1 MDNAF
6 SYLTRV
12 MNTYIIECTFN
23 LNMQRPTT
31 PPTLTVSA
39 YQSAYLRTNIAVVHE
54 CLIPQ
59 FYGECGFIRSFYGP
73 RTVSFAEKSVD
84 RCPPRP
90 CRERGQRAA
99 CCVAVRGR
107 RRSALRSAAPHVE
120 WSEFYS
126 GRRGLRSPHIVHRR
140 ASGLPSCSNVPSE
153 NSL

>member
-99 CCVAVRGR
+99 CWLR
-107 RRSALRSAAPHVE
+107 RRSPTLRTPQCRATRGVERVLQRTEGPPQSA
-120 WSEFYS
+120 YS
-126 GRRGLRSPHIVHRR
+126 P
-140 ASGLPSCSNVPSE
+140 PPSE
-153 NSL
+153 RAPVLF